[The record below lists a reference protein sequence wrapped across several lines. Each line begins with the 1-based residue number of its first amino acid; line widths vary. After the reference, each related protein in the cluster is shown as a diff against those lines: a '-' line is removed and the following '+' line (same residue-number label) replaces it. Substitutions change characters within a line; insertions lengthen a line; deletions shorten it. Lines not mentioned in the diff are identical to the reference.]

1 MSVFSNGTWSL
12 LKFKGGRGRGCTALQ
27 GLVVGVV
34 GVKNCPIVYTIMLI
48 SGLIGVGLYR
58 KSKYGC
64 FRSTFVIG
72 IICRIR
78 LCHLFAYALILEEQT
93 SKKAAVRP
101 HRATLTKL
109 KQIKTSKGKG
119 LMSRKYNTFMKFP
132 SHDVSCMT
140 KKLTVRKE
148 KVQRLNAE
156 RIDLEGNKLCYFK
169 ILTAKKLAMLF
180 SSLTQSFC

>member
-1 MSVFSNGTWSL
+1 M
-12 LKFKGGRGRGCTALQ
+12 
-27 GLVVGVV
+27 
-34 GVKNCPIVYTIMLI
+34 
-48 SGLIGVGLYR
+48 
-58 KSKYGC
+58 
-64 FRSTFVIG
+64 IG

-78 LCHLFAYALILEEQT
+78 LYHLFAYALILEEQT
-93 SKKAAVRP
+93 SKTAAVRP

-119 LMSRKYNTFMKFP
+119 LISRKYNTFMKFP

-148 KVQRLNAE
+148 KVQRLYTE
-156 RIDLEGNKLCYFK
+156 RIDLEGNKLCDFK

>member
-1 MSVFSNGTWSL
+1 M
-12 LKFKGGRGRGCTALQ
+12 
-27 GLVVGVV
+27 

-78 LCHLFAYALILEEQT
+78 LYYLFAYALILEEQT

-140 KKLTVRKE
+140 KKLTVRK
-148 KVQRLNAE
+148 
-156 RIDLEGNKLCYFK
+156 
-169 ILTAKKLAMLF
+169 
-180 SSLTQSFC
+180 